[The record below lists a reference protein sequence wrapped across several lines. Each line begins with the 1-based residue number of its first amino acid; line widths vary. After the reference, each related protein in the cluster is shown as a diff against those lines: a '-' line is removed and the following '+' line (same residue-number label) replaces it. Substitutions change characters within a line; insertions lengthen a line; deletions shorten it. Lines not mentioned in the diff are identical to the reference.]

1 MNERASRG
9 TRCAQRWQSPF
20 SNRTRLS
27 RSTILGWVRLYRQSG
42 GKLESLYPMGRND
55 LGGSRALDEDNAQA
69 LVRLRRKLTTATAS
83 MTTLISGIK

>member
-1 MNERASRG
+1 
-9 TRCAQRWQSPF
+9 
-20 SNRTRLS
+20 
-27 RSTILGWVRLYRQSG
+27 
-42 GKLESLYPMGRND
+42 MGRND